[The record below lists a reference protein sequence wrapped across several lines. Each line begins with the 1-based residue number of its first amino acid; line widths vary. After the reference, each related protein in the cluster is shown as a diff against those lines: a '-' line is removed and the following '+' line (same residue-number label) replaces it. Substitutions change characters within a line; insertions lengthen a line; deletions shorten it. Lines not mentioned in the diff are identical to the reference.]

1 MPIGAIAPPRSMT
14 FVPSRNAA
22 ILENK
27 RRIFGI
33 ENAVLRL
40 VSRAVRVANKPDQEF
55 SAKLRTPIMGGT
67 A

>member
-1 MPIGAIAPPRSMT
+1 MT